1 MMTVAD
7 GPQTVPAGSGAGPWL
22 DRSVSVRVP
31 ATSANLGPGFDAFG
45 LALGVHDVVRASVI
59 GGGLEIEVTGIG
71 EPTAMHGERHLVV
84 RAMRAAFE
92 VLGGQPPGIGL
103 RCVNAIPHGFG
114 LGSSAAAIVAGILA
128 ARALRNGGIERLPDE
143 SVLQLAADLEGHA
156 DNVAAC
162 LAGGL
167 TIAWGTSRGPA
178 GGSVRCL
185 RLDPLPGLAPVICV
199 PAEPLATA
207 TARQVLP
214 DSVPHA
220 DAAKNAARAAMLV
233 AALTQDPPLT
243 DPGVLL
249 DATEDFLHQPYR
261 ADSMPGTAELVRVLR
276 DAGIP
281 AVVSGAGP
289 AVLALIMP
297 NAGAGQ
303 AAVTAI
309 AAALGHEWTVRAL
322 SFDRDGA
329 AVRP

>member
-1 MMTVAD
+1 
-7 GPQTVPAGSGAGPWL
+7 
-22 DRSVSVRVP
+22 VRVP
-31 ATSANLGPGFDAFG
+31 ATSANLGPGFDTFG
-45 LALGVHDVVRASVI
+45 LALGVHDVVHSTVI

-71 EPTAMHGERHLVV
+71 EPTATHGERHLVV

-128 ARALRNGGIERLPDE
+128 ARALCTGGIERLPDDA
-143 SVLQLAADLEGHA
+143 VLQLAADLEGHA

-167 TIAWGTSRGPA
+167 TIAWGTCRDPA
-178 GGSVRCL
+178 GGSVRSL
-185 RLDPLPGLAPVICV
+185 RLDPLSGLAPVICV
-199 PAEPLATA
+199 PAEPLATE

-214 DSVPHA
+214 ASVPHA

-233 AALTQDPPLT
+233 AALTQDPPPT

-289 AVLALIMP
+289 GVLALIVP
-297 NAGAGQ
+297 GASAGH

-309 AAALGHEWTVRAL
+309 AAAQGREWTVRAL
-322 SFDRDGA
+322 SVDRDGA